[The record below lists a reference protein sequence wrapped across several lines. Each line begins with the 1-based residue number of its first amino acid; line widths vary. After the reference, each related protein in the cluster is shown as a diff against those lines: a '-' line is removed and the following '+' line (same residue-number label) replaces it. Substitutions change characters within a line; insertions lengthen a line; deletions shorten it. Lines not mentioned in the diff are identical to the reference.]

1 MISLKL
7 NDCFSDIDG
16 RVIIEV
22 KQSLSKPK
30 VVDQTVSQAIVFSYI
45 QEEKYP
51 GAYSFVPNILISR
64 NEFRIIMYNAKN
76 ILICS
81 QPLDIFKGSSLNES
95 SIIILWMVLHYG
107 LFLKRENSLFREADT
122 DTDTRFHNL
131 RAMFKDRAA
140 SVLTS
145 YQNDGCFPAVE
156 KDSFPS
162 LNILLDTE
170 DVFQTT

>member
-1 MISLKL
+1 M
-7 NDCFSDIDG
+7 
-16 RVIIEV
+16 
-22 KQSLSKPK
+22 
-30 VVDQTVSQAIVFSYI
+30 DQAVSQTIVFSYI
-45 QEEKYP
+45 QEKKYP
-51 GAYSFVPNILISR
+51 LAYSFVPNILISR

-76 ILICS
+76 DILICS

-145 YQNDGCFPAVE
+145 YQNDLKFGEMGFPAVE

-162 LNILLDTE
+162 LKLLLDTE